1 MLIDIDNDDVSYNP
15 FYLGKFKYEVSQSSM
30 WVYIIAPLIGSLLAS
45 VFHWKTVTLRRKM
58 KFDNEIEEKRLNQK

>member
-1 MLIDIDNDDVSYNP
+1 
-15 FYLGKFKYEVSQSSM
+15 M